1 MLTLFKNITLSV
13 LALAI
18 GLAQPLAAA
27 VDFNG
32 YVEIELADE
41 KELEI
46 KEGAELFVNEEKNE
60 KVNYSHYELN
70 SLQTQFRQK
79 CAERSA
85 VVSKL
90 HHKFYILYDTWLV

>member
-1 MLTLFKNITLSV
+1 MFTLLKNITLTV

-27 VDFNG
+27 IDFNNV
-32 YVEIELADE
+32 YETELIDE
-41 KELEI
+41 KELEV
-46 KEGAELFVNEEKNE
+46 KEEAELFVNEEKNE
-60 KVNYSHYELN
+60 TNYLAHYELN
-70 SLQTQFRQK
+70 NLQTQFKQK

-85 VVSKL
+85 IIAKL